1 MTGTGP
7 KDNPNPVAPIVG
19 VVADVKYAS
28 VTQDPEPVVYAIARY
43 MNRESIVVKTTLAD
57 PSTLVPL
64 IRTEIQKLDPAV
76 PADFELLPN
85 VVSTSLSR
93 QRLGMLLMLVFGTA
107 GIALAAI
114 GVYGVIAYAIAQRV
128 REVAIRLALGAT
140 PSQVF
145 WLTVVRAQA
154 IAVVGVVGGLALAY
168 FAGRVLAS
176 SLYEVRAA
184 DPVVLL
190 SATVLVASVAVL
202 GTLLP
207 ASRAA
212 RVDPVG
218 ALKAE

>member
-1 MTGTGP
+1 
-7 KDNPNPVAPIVG
+7 
-19 VVADVKYAS
+19 
-28 VTQDPEPVVYAIARY
+28 

-145 WLTVVRAQA
+145 WLTFVRAQA
-154 IAVVGVVGGLALAY
+154 VAVAGVVGGLALAY
-168 FAGRVLAS
+168 AAGRVLAS

-190 SATVLVASVAVL
+190 PATVLVASVAV
-202 GTLLP
+202 
-207 ASRAA
+207 
-212 RVDPVG
+212 
-218 ALKAE
+218 